1 MSIVRMFEFDIL
13 NCQPGSGFFIDIVVL
28 ERKADLPEELIDPKV
43 VPELVQV

>member
-1 MSIVRMFEFDIL
+1 MSIITMYGFDIL

>member
-1 MSIVRMFEFDIL
+1 MRMFRVDIL

-28 ERKADLPEELIDPKV
+28 ERKADLPEELIDSKV

>member
-1 MSIVRMFEFDIL
+1 MRMLGFDTL

-28 ERKADLPEELIDPKV
+28 ERKTDLPEELIDPKV